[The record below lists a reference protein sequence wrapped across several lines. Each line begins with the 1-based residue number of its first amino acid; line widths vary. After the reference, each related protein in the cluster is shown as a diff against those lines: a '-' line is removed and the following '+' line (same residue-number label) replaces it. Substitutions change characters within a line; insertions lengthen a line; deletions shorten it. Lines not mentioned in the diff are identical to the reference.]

1 MKTKTMIGVVGVV
14 VACGLLIMVLP
25 ISLWKSGG
33 LNTPAVYKAHGKLVF
48 KNGDP
53 VKNTYLTFTPKE
65 NGKGT
70 PCEAMTKA
78 DGSFEIRSFSNTE
91 NDGAMPGEYTCSL
104 EQKPNIKLTSG
115 VTITASVIPK
125 KYQSSKTSGITV
137 VIKAE
142 ENDLGT
148 IKLD

>member
-1 MKTKTMIGVVGVV
+1 MKMKTMIGVLGAAL
-14 VACGLLIMVLP
+14 ACVLLIVVLAS
-25 ISLWKSGG
+25 SLLKGGG
-33 LNTPAVYKAHGKLVF
+33 LTTPTVYKAHGKMVF

-125 KYQSSKTSGITV
+125 KYQNVKTSGITV
-137 VIKAE
+137 VIKSE
-142 ENDLGT
+142 DNDLGT